1 MNDRHPL
8 HRRLQ
13 HPLGT
18 IAAAVLLGA
27 ATFGMLTAGSPFD
40 EDRLGPEGTTFGF
53 PVCVVDVHREGSG
66 ANRHAHVSVSSDN
79 DVEQLWLVVDGGEP
93 IEVRADH
100 GWAHHVLADAALPDE
115 VVVYGSPALEDS
127 MAGCHWPAPVPET

>member
-18 IAAAVLLGA
+18 IAAAVLLCV
-27 ATFGMLTAGSPFD
+27 ATVGMLMAGSPFVD
-40 EDRLGPEGTTFGF
+40 DGAGSGGPTFGF
-53 PVCVVDVHREGSG
+53 PVCVVDVHGEGTG
-66 ANRHAHVSVSSDN
+66 DDRRAHVSVSSDN
-79 DVEQLWLVVDGGEP
+79 DVEQVWVVVDGGAP

-100 GWAHHVLADAALPDE
+100 GWAHLVLPDPVLPDE
-115 VVVYGSPALEDS
+115 VVVYGSPGLEGF